1 MVAAIRSFGKE
12 VIKNNPKVNGFQKFL
27 CVVDGHEKTDFLF
40 KQYFWIRPFFDLL
53 LKFDGSKNG
62 RSQKSCYNKKSV
74 FFMPVN
80 HAKEFLK
87 SIHNNVAI
95 S

>member
-1 MVAAIRSFGKE
+1 MVAAIRSFGKD

-40 KQYFWIRPFFDLL
+40 QQIFWIRLIFDLL

-62 RSQKSCYNKKSV
+62 RSQKSFYDKNQFFHARQPNKGI
-74 FFMPVN
+74 F
-80 HAKEFLK
+80 
-87 SIHNNVAI
+87 
-95 S
+95 